1 MEGVLTVEAIR
12 GQKKHSMIMELLIS
26 LVKTKPLGT
35 IGGIIVLVLF
45 FTGIFAD
52 LIAPYDPA
60 EVHLSET
67 LSPPS
72 SHYLLGTD
80 NMGRDLLS
88 RVIHGAR
95 ISMIVGIAGSAL
107 AAVTGTLIGGTSG
120 FLGGKVDMSIQRFVD
135 AFMCFPPIFIML
147 TVMSMLGPGIV
158 PIIFVLGI
166 QSGIGQSRVIRS
178 AVIGIKENTYF
189 QAAVA
194 IGSPSW
200 RTFIKHVLPNIMAPI
215 IIIFTVSMGA
225 MILIEATLSFL
236 GFGIPP
242 PFPTWGGML
251 SGNARRYM
259 FSAPWMAFWPGL
271 CLAVVVYGMNMFGDG
286 LRDILDPR
294 LRGGLGRIGGLK
306 DKEMKKLRESL
317 GIQEEE

>member
-189 QAAVA
+189 QAAIA

-242 PFPTWGGML
+242 PAPSWGGML
-251 SGNARRYM
+251 SGSGRSFMYM
-259 FSAPWMAFWPGL
+259 APWMVLWPGL
-271 CLAVVVYGMNMFGDG
+271 ALSIVVYGINMLGDAI
-286 LRDILDPR
+286 RDILDPR
-294 LRGGLGRIGGLK
+294 LRGGLGRYGRAMKQKINTI
-306 DKEMKKLRESL
+306 KEGMP
-317 GIQEEE
+317 EENN